1 VITLLESIV
10 VVGCVAA
17 VLIVG
22 TWTALSGRRRP
33 RRPY

>member
-1 VITLLESIV
+1 VIPLLQSLF

-22 TWTALSGRRRP
+22 IWTALSRP
-33 RRPY
+33 D

>member
-1 VITLLESIV
+1 VIPLAQGLL

-22 TWTALSGRRRP
+22 IWTALSGRHP
-33 RRPY
+33 RRPS

>member
-1 VITLLESIV
+1 VISLLESIV

-22 TWTALSGRRRP
+22 IWTSLSGRRRS
-33 RRPY
+33 RRPD